1 MNRHDIDDD
10 EIRVISSKQTPK
22 KSQST
27 LRPKKKNVSI
37 IVFSAICVLVLLV
50 VGLYINY
57 EPVEEA
63 MVPTP
68 AEELPT
74 PTEEPHPHLHDYES
88 VAEGRQPSVE
98 ISDTISN
105 GARLTII
112 EPHDAIPAL
121 SVGLDALKDSAV
133 ILLFQAADVRA
144 DNGEIAGAFVVR
156 GQLISKGQPKSGFC
170 AIIAGTP
177 IIGVAASTPYL
188 EEALDTEGYFFRQYP
203 LVVAGQVVENKPK
216 GRAHRKALAEIDGK
230 TVVIIGKNRL
240 TFHDFSQALADIGV
254 NNAIYLVGGESYS
267 KIRMNSGEVVEHG
280 KLPDPASKNI
290 NFIVWR

>member
-1 MNRHDIDDD
+1 MNRHNIDDD

-22 KSQST
+22 KTQST
-27 LRPKKKNVSI
+27 LRPKKNVSI
-37 IVFSAICVLVLLV
+37 IVFSTICVLVLLV

-63 MVPTP
+63 II
-68 AEELPT
+68 PT
-74 PTEEPHPHLHDYES
+74 PTEELHTPTEESHPLHHDYEP
-88 VAEGRQPSVE
+88 VAEGRQPSVA

-112 EPHDAIPAL
+112 EPHDAIPTL

-144 DNGEIAGAFVVR
+144 DNGEIAGAFVER

-230 TVVIIGKNRL
+230 TVVIISKNRL

>member
-27 LRPKKKNVSI
+27 LRPKKNVSI

-50 VGLYINY
+50 VGLFINL
-57 EPVEEA
+57 EAVEEDII
-63 MVPTP
+63 PTT
-68 AEELPT
+68 AEELHT
-74 PTEEPHPHLHDYES
+74 PTEESHPLHHDSES
-88 VAEGRQPSVE
+88 VAEGRQPSVA

-105 GARLTII
+105 GAKLTII
-112 EPHDAIPAL
+112 EPHDATPTL
-121 SVGLDALKDSAV
+121 SVGLDALKDSTV

-144 DNGEIAGAFVVR
+144 DNGEIAGAFVER

-230 TVVIIGKNRL
+230 TVVIISKNRL